1 MEEVTSLLVIILQ
14 LLLGILLGI
23 AYVAVFVILVYGEFR
38 SRIIDPIID
47 IYNDIKQLK
56 RRIRIALYI
65 RTRKKR
71 RY

>member
-1 MEEVTSLLVIILQ
+1 MEEVTSLLVIIFQ

-23 AYVAVFVILVYGEFR
+23 AYVAVFVILVYGVFR

-47 IYNDIKQLK
+47 IYNGIKQLK
-56 RRIRIALYI
+56 RRIRIARYI